1 MMKKIIFAVV
11 VSIFLIS
18 SPILADVNS
27 SIKSSDPPLA
37 DIYKEGI
44 YHFSQGS
51 GKNLDL
57 KLTSPNKP
65 MILMIIENDTRTLKY
80 YIEFTKESPEIKMY
94 LAEPLSEHTTIIVG
108 EGELIFIK
116 REYTIFLKVLVKI
129 LI

>member
-51 GKNLDL
+51 GKNLYL

-80 YIEFTKESPEIKMY
+80 YIESPEIKMY

-108 EGELIFIK
+108 EGEISFT
-116 REYTIFLKVLVKI
+116 YD
-129 LI
+129 

>member
-18 SPILADVNS
+18 YPILADVNS

-108 EGELIFIK
+108 EGEISFT
-116 REYTIFLKVLVKI
+116 YD
-129 LI
+129 